1 MNSDPNQVGIKHDQ
15 NKPKFSL
22 IPQRALEF
30 VARVVTFG
38 AKKYGPRNWVKTEN
52 LSERYTDAAMRHIN
66 AYLQGAPN
74 DLETG
79 LPHLAHA
86 VTSLMFV
93 IEHDTGALSEPQYR
107 LAREQEQAI
116 NARKLE
122 NMFSK
127 ICE

>member
-22 IPQRALEF
+22 IP
-30 VARVVTFG
+30 RVVTFG

-93 IEHDTGALSEPQYR
+93 IEHDTGALSEPQCLSIKDA
-107 LAREQEQAI
+107 LAKFNYPAGDVRR
-116 NARKLE
+116 NL
-122 NMFSK
+122 S
-127 ICE
+127 CE